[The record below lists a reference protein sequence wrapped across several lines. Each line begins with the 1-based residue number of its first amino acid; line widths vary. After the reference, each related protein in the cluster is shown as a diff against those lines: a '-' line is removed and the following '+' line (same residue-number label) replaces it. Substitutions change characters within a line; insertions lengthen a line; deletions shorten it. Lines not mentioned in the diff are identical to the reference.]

1 MGRRFLRFTAGSI
14 RSMAQLG
21 PICSDQSVA
30 APHYRP
36 DSEAGAAEIAE
47 SWWSWYLLMDCSVEM
62 LRQHRD
68 EQQRFWEAN
77 QHNSDAW
84 TRLVRYNELLVSA
97 KHGEYEAE
105 TN

>member
-1 MGRRFLRFTAGSI
+1 
-14 RSMAQLG
+14 
-21 PICSDQSVA
+21 
-30 APHYRP
+30 
-36 DSEAGAAEIAE
+36 
-47 SWWSWYLLMDCSVEM
+47 MDCSVEM

-84 TRLVRYNELLVSA
+84 DMLVKYNELLVRA
-97 KHGEYEAE
+97 KHGEYEDE